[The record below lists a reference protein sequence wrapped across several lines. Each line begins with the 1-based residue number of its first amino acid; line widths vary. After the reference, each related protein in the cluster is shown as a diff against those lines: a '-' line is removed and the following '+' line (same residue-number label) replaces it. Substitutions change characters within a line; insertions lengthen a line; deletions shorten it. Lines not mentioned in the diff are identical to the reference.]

1 MTADPCKRN
10 EECGHH
16 GARVCGPR
24 SRPSGPRWHSE
35 RELPWAMQPI
45 SFLLELDEEEKKL
58 LATWMMIVQEQL
70 ERKDKHY
77 WNINARANRLRAKI
91 RDLRPVS

>member
-1 MTADPCKRN
+1 
-10 EECGHH
+10 
-16 GARVCGPR
+16 V
-24 SRPSGPRWHSE
+24 
-35 RELPWAMQPI
+35 
-45 SFLLELDEEEKKL
+45 LELHEQQNKL

-91 RDLRPVS
+91 RDLKPV

>member
-1 MTADPCKRN
+1 MRASWRPGVGRDRVQVAHDGTPKESYHGPCNRYLSCWSLTKKK
-10 EECGHH
+10 
-16 GARVCGPR
+16 
-24 SRPSGPRWHSE
+24 
-35 RELPWAMQPI
+35 
-45 SFLLELDEEEKKL
+45 KKL

>member
-1 MTADPCKRN
+1 
-10 EECGHH
+10 
-16 GARVCGPR
+16 
-24 SRPSGPRWHSE
+24 
-35 RELPWAMQPI
+35 MQPI